1 MSEWVKIRDNIVKAL
16 KVDDITEEIKQNVS
30 KAIVDEVLPPIEDC
44 VEEFIAKIQIQAGL
58 ETGWCRI
65 RDAIVLPVVMRG
77 LVYIVKLVLTKS
89 LNIK

>member
-44 VEEFIAKIQIQAGL
+44 VEEFITKIQTQAVD
-58 ETGWCRI
+58 EAGWCRI